1 MKFLFP
7 SLRLAFISVIA
18 SLTLACSNLPTVEH
32 VDQVLKDAAG
42 EVGDVVEKACEKTK
56 EAVDAEN
63 KDC

>member
-1 MKFLFP
+1 MKKYSKIFT
-7 SLRLAFISVIA
+7 AVIA
-18 SLTLACSNLPTVEH
+18 ATFLLSMSGCSNLPTVEH

-42 EVGDVVEKACEKTK
+42 EVGDVIEKGCEKTK